1 MDTLKG
7 RCSVMNCVLG
17 YKRDKGLRMKYSVL
31 IFAAYTTYP
40 VHPNNTSYSANSI
53 LCTDLQQIDTAYS
66 NQLNTAY
73 RSPDRIA
80 EPNLDSVSDLG
91 AIFMTN
97 RNSKDNIRTDYDA
110 TTHRPNENAEFE
122 IGDKFLK
129 ILQDN
134 SFNGTDM
141 GDIINHIT
149 KVLEILEWIKI
160 PNMDQN
166 QLRLHVFP
174 ISLSEDA
181 REWWN
186 NEIERTVTT
195 WKELAEKFFLK
206 YYPLSHTSNNKI
218 PDDLNNGSDY
228 LGFLNWLGSNFKKP
242 LEHG

>member
-1 MDTLKG
+1 MT
-7 RCSVMNCVLG
+7 
-17 YKRDKGLRMKYSVL
+17 
-31 IFAAYTTYP
+31 
-40 VHPNNTSYSANSI
+40 YSANSI
-53 LCTDLQQIDTAYS
+53 PCTDLQQIDTAYS

-73 RSPDRIA
+73 RSPVRIA
-80 EPNLDSVSDLG
+80 EPNLDSVFSYQYFLPLR
-91 AIFMTN
+91 TN
-97 RNSKDNIRTDYDA
+97 HADILALVSGPK
-110 TTHRPNENAEFE
+110 ENAKFE

-134 SFNGTDM
+134 SFNETDG
-141 GDIINHIT
+141 GDVIDHIS